1 MSKYCII
8 VSAGSV
14 CEKQRI
20 PQEFRDSY
28 VIACDAGWHNCEKL
42 GIQPDIVL
50 GDFDS
55 SAQPDRENVLVLPRE
70 KDDTDTHY
78 AARMAV
84 KMGSTHILMLGA
96 LGGKRIEHTFA
107 NIGTGLW
114 LERQGIRVTVLDEY
128 SRVTYVLAEEKRN
141 YHNEGYKYFS
151 IFPLEGKAEGI
162 CLEGAAYPLQDAQL
176 EVSYPIGVSNEWKAD
191 EATIAIQKGS
201 LLVIETYAD

>member
-1 MSKYCII
+1 MSEYCII
-8 VSAGSV
+8 VSAGPV
-14 CEKQRI
+14 CDKQKI
-20 PQEFRDSY
+20 PQEFQDSY

-42 GIQPDIVL
+42 GLQPDIVL

-55 SAQPDRENVLVLPRE
+55 SEQPNQENVLVLPRE

-84 KMGSTHILMLGA
+84 ERGSTHVLMLGA
-96 LGGKRIEHTFA
+96 LGGKRMEHTFA
-107 NIGTGLW
+107 NVGTGLW
-114 LERQGIRVTVLDEY
+114 LEQQGVQVTILNDR
-128 SRVTYVLAEEKRN
+128 SRVTYVLAGGKRY
-141 YHNEGYKYFS
+141 YHNEGYKFFS

-176 EVSYPIGVSNEWKAD
+176 QASYPVGVSNEWRAD
-191 EATIAIQKGS
+191 EATVAIQKGS